1 MISITLG
8 QELLKKLE
16 NLREGEESIEKVIEK
31 LIESYEEFQDYIE
44 EKYEKLRRDRDKFV
58 NFEDYAASRGL

>member
-16 NLREGEESIEKVIEK
+16 NLRGGEEAIEKVIER
-31 LIESYEEFQDYIE
+31 LIESYEELQGYIE
-44 EKYEKLRRDRDKFV
+44 EKYEKLRRDRDKFIDLK
-58 NFEDYAASRGL
+58 DYTASRGI